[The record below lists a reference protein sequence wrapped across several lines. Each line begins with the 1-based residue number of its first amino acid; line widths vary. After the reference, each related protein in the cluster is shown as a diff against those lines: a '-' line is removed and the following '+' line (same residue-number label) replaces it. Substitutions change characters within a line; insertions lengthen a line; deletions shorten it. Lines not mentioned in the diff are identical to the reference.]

1 MKPHPDRLMSGGSE
15 TRLLKT
21 SPIFPQMI
29 REKQSL
35 QTLAGVMNPVQFRG
49 EGNPQ
54 VKSLTTDSRRIIPGS
69 LFFALPG
76 LRTDGNFYS
85 EEAIDRGAVGIVT
98 EQSKASHR
106 KISTI
111 QVENVHSALAAA
123 SRHFY
128 GDPASRL
135 PVIGITGTN
144 GKTTVALLAQHLL
157 AEKDQ
162 PVGLIGTIRYDVG
175 RRTFPSFKTTPE
187 SVDVYAMLAQM
198 EEAGCR
204 EAVMEISS
212 HGIHQKRVEGLKLDI
227 AVFLNLT
234 QDHLDY
240 HGDLESYFECKTRI
254 FTGKHGQPL
263 PGSALI
269 NRDDPRAIRLL
280 GAIPESVEVH
290 TFGLNPHAGLRA
302 EAISMGRDGTH
313 FTLVGSGKSH
323 PVWTPLL
330 GSYNVSNTLAA
341 LSIGLARGRN
351 LQEMVER
358 LRKFPGV
365 PGRMERIDSGQPF
378 QVLVDYAHTD
388 DALRNAIGMLRPL
401 VKETLRV
408 VFGCGG
414 NRDREKR
421 PLMTRAVLDSA
432 DVAYLTADNP
442 RNEEVGRILD
452 DMEGG
457 VRPGESARV
466 VRIEDRRQAIRQA
479 LTDAGPEDCVLIAGK
494 GHESF
499 QEFSDTLVPF
509 DDRAVAR
516 ELLSF
521 SKLAEQ
527 RTGRAS
533 KRPTIGE

>member
-1 MKPHPDRLMSGGSE
+1 MN
-15 TRLLKT
+15 
-21 SPIFPQMI
+21 
-29 REKQSL
+29 RENQTL
-35 QTLAGVMNPVQFRG
+35 QTLAGVLNPVQFQG
-49 EGNPQ
+49 EGHHL
-54 VKSLTTDSRRIIPGS
+54 VKSLTTDSRRVIPGS

-76 LRTDGNFYS
+76 LRTDGNFFT

-98 EQSKASHR
+98 EQAKVSHR
-106 KISTI
+106 KIATL
-111 QVENVHSALAAA
+111 QVESVHSALAAA
-123 SRHFY
+123 SRHFF

-144 GKTTVALLAQHLL
+144 GKTTVAHLAQHLL
-157 AEKDQ
+157 AEKEQ

-198 EEAGCR
+198 EEAGCG

-212 HGIHQKRVEGLKLDI
+212 HGIHQRRVEGLQLDI

-254 FTGKHGQPL
+254 FTGRHGQPL

-280 GAIPESVEVH
+280 GAIPESVEVQ

-302 EAISMGRDGTH
+302 EAISMDPEGTH
-313 FTLVGSGKSH
+313 FTIVGSGEEH
-323 PVWTPLL
+323 RVRTPLL

-351 LQEMVER
+351 LREMVER
-358 LRKFPGV
+358 LRDFPGV

-401 VKETLRV
+401 VNGTLRV

-421 PLMTRAVLDSA
+421 PLMTRAVLDGA

-442 RNEEVGRILD
+442 RKEAVAKILD
-452 DMEGG
+452 DMEDALK
-457 VRPGESARV
+457 PGESARV
-466 VRIEDRRQAIRQA
+466 RRIEDRRQAIRRA
-479 LTDAGPEDCVLIAGK
+479 LLDAEAGDCVLIAGK

-516 ELLSF
+516 ELLNLSQR
-521 SKLAEQ
+521 AEQ
-527 RTGRAS
+527 HPGKVTNRATTGD
-533 KRPTIGE
+533 